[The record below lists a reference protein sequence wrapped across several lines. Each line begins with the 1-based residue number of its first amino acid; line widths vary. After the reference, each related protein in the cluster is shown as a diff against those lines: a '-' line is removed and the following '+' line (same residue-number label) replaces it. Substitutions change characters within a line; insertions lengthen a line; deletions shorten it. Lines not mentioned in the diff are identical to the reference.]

1 MCGIAGII
9 DAGVSRE
16 ERDGALQRMIASQRH
31 RGPDDSGSLSEG
43 SLAMGMCRLAI
54 FDPANGRQPMTSAD
68 GRYGIVFNGAIY
80 NHADLRRELEEKGTV
95 FRTHCDTEVL
105 LEAYARWGAACLPK
119 LRGMFAFA
127 VVDRRDGSLLA
138 ARDAMGI
145 KPFYYAVL
153 PRGRLVFA
161 SEIRAIHR
169 SGLVAPE
176 IDLVAVGDY
185 LAWFA
190 VPAPRT
196 IYRFVWNLPPG
207 HCLQVSAAGQVS
219 TSAWW
224 RLPTA
229 RSAKKSG
236 SREDFVRELR
246 HRLEDSLRAH
256 RLADVPVGA
265 FLSGGLDS
273 SAIVALMARQAPGQ
287 VKTFSLVFN
296 ETEYSEREAARLAAK
311 AYGTEHHE
319 ALLSGSQLAADLP
332 TILSTFDQ
340 PTGDGINT
348 YYVSQ
353 AAKQGGVTVAL
364 SGLGGD
370 ELFGGYPSFR
380 DMPQLA
386 RYLPWWRLLPR
397 RVRGP
402 VVSHLRAGGARQR
415 KLADFLDGAR
425 DLHELCALRR
435 RVLSEASRLDLLSP
449 DAGRLALRQGP
460 SHPMLDDFV
469 QELAGADPI
478 QIVSAWEMRTYMT
491 DVLLRDSDVFSMAHS
506 LELRVPF
513 VDRVLLEWWWNQPQ
527 HFRYSSNRPKAAL
540 ADAVAD
546 VVPPE
551 IQRRKK
557 QGFTLPYA
565 RWMRAEL
572 RPFLAEIFSDG
583 SLSRCPW
590 LDTRVARAQW
600 ERFDRG
606 EDPQDWA
613 RVWTIAMLVGFV
625 NRSTEKGGLG
635 Q

>member
-9 DAGVSRE
+9 DAGGSRE
-16 ERDGALQRMIASQRH
+16 EREAALQRMIASQQH
-31 RGPDDSGSLSEG
+31 RGPDDSGSLSQG
-43 SLAMGMCRLAI
+43 ALSMGMCRLAI

-68 GRYGIVFNGAIY
+68 GRFGIVFNGAIY
-80 NHADLRRELEEKGTV
+80 NHAELRRELEQRGTV

-105 LEAYARWGAACLPK
+105 LEAYACWGAACLPK

-127 VVDRRDGSLLA
+127 VVDKRDGSLFA

-161 SEIRAIHR
+161 SEIRALHR

-207 HCLQVSAAGQVS
+207 HFLKVGADGQVS
-219 TSAWW
+219 RGPWW
-224 RLPTA
+224 HLPAA
-229 RSAKKSG
+229 RPEQRSG
-236 SREDFVRELR
+236 SRVEFIRELR
-246 HRLEDSLRAH
+246 YCLEDSLRAH

-319 ALLSGSQLAADLP
+319 ALLTGAQLAADMP
-332 TILSTFDQ
+332 RILAAFDQ

-402 VVSHLRAGGARQR
+402 VVSYLRAGSARQR

-435 RVLSEASRLDLLSP
+435 RVLSESSRLDLLSP
-449 DAGRLALRQGP
+449 EAGRLALRQGP

-513 VDRVLLEWWWNQPQ
+513 VDKVLLEWWWNQPQ
-527 HFRYSSNRPKAAL
+527 EDRYTAARPKAAL
-540 ADAVAD
+540 AEAVAD
-546 VVPPE
+546 LVPPE
-551 IQRRKK
+551 ILRRKK

-572 RPFLAEIFSDG
+572 RPFMAETFSDE

-590 LDTRVARAQW
+590 LEARVARAQW

-625 NRSTEKGGLG
+625 NRPTEKGGLRP
-635 Q
+635 